1 MIKSVLVLG
10 GGTAGFLAA
19 ITLKMRLPNLD
30 ITVLRSKDIGIIG
43 VGEGTTTS
51 VTHHLHGYL
60 GIDPGPFHREVEP
73 VWKLGIRFLW
83 GQRPFFDYA
92 FLQQIVTDA
101 ASQAEAGSSSASL
114 ELSHAG
120 FTLPELPGKTG
131 RTKVRAA
138 IAHRQISR

>member
-1 MIKSVLVLG
+1 MTMLLQTRVGRKV
-10 GGTAGFLAA
+10 AA
-19 ITLKMRLPNLD
+19 
-30 ITVLRSKDIGIIG
+30 
-43 VGEGTTTS
+43 
-51 VTHHLHGYL
+51 
-60 GIDPGPFHREVEP
+60 
-73 VWKLGIRFLW
+73 RFQKVARRRGLS
-83 GQRPFFDYA
+83 PYA